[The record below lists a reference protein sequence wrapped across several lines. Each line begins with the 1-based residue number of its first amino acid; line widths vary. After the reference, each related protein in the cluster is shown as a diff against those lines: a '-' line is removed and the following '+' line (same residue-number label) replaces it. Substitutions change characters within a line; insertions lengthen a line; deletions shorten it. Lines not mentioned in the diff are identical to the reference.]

1 MPILIDE
8 LVVELEPAGVPDSD
22 PGAGAEL
29 VPGNVDEHEVLC
41 LLDLIDERR
50 ARLAV
55 D

>member
-29 VPGNVDEHEVLC
+29 LPVSVDEHEMLS
-41 LLDLIDERR
+41 LLELIDERR